1 MRLAD
6 LLVGYEWKI
15 MSGSDF
21 VDADILGITA
31 DSRQVEPGFLF
42 AALPGVNIDGRDFIA
57 DAIKAGAV
65 AVLAPTDT
73 SPDIIGD
80 APVSLVPDQNPRR
93 RYAKMVGRFYQPQPE
108 HVVAVTG
115 TNGKSSVAE
124 FTRQLWQSCGQA
136 AASFGTLGLITP
148 DKQESGSLTT
158 PDPVDLHKPLAVL
171 AVDGVEH
178 VAVEASSHGLDQF
191 RLDGVFIN
199 VAAFTNLSRDHLDYH
214 ETMEDY
220 FQAKLRLFT
229 DVLDR
234 EGVAVINSDDDRG
247 DELTQ
252 ILTKRRT
259 EFLNYGRNANDIVLK
274 NITAQ
279 PDGQRLALSVL
290 GQDVEIALPLIG
302 GFQAMNALCAL
313 GIVLADGADQA
324 KSVAAMENLQG
335 VRGRLEQAA
344 RLSNGAG
351 IYVDYAHTPDA
362 LDHVLT
368 ALRPHTTNKLKV
380 VFGCGGDRDQG
391 KRPEMGAIA
400 ARLADEV
407 IVTDDNPRSEAAAPI
422 RAQIMAAC
430 PGATEIA
437 DRQAAIEA
445 AVENLSDGDLLVIA
459 GKGHEQGQIV
469 GDQILPFDDVEV
481 ARQAAGG
488 SA

>member
-1 MRLAD
+1 
-6 LLVGYEWKI
+6 

-199 VAAFTNLSRDHLDYH
+199 VAAFTNLS
-214 ETMEDY
+214 
-220 FQAKLRLFT
+220 
-229 DVLDR
+229 
-234 EGVAVINSDDDRG
+234 
-247 DELTQ
+247 
-252 ILTKRRT
+252 
-259 EFLNYGRNANDIVLK
+259 
-274 NITAQ
+274 
-279 PDGQRLALSVL
+279 
-290 GQDVEIALPLIG
+290 
-302 GFQAMNALCAL
+302 
-313 GIVLADGADQA
+313 
-324 KSVAAMENLQG
+324 
-335 VRGRLEQAA
+335 
-344 RLSNGAG
+344 
-351 IYVDYAHTPDA
+351 
-362 LDHVLT
+362 
-368 ALRPHTTNKLKV
+368 
-380 VFGCGGDRDQG
+380 
-391 KRPEMGAIA
+391 
-400 ARLADEV
+400 
-407 IVTDDNPRSEAAAPI
+407 
-422 RAQIMAAC
+422 
-430 PGATEIA
+430 
-437 DRQAAIEA
+437 
-445 AVENLSDGDLLVIA
+445 
-459 GKGHEQGQIV
+459 
-469 GDQILPFDDVEV
+469 
-481 ARQAAGG
+481 
-488 SA
+488 